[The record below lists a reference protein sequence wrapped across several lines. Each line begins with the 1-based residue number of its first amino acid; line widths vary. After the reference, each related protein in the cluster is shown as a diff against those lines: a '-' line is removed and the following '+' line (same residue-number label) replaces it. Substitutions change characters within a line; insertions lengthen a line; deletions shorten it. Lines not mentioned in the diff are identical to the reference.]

1 MRAVLQRVREASV
14 KVDGEV
20 VGAIGPGLLVLLG
33 LAPSDSSPEV
43 KWMAK
48 KIASLRIFRDESGRM
63 NLSALDQ
70 GLSILVVSQFTLYGD
85 CRKGRR
91 PSFQRAAPPEQA
103 EPLYEAFCLALEEEG
118 IHSVQKGRFG
128 AMMDVALLNDGPV
141 TLIIDSPS

>member
-14 KVDGEV
+14 KVEGEV

-33 LAPSDSSPEV
+33 LAPGDSSPEV
-43 KWMAK
+43 AWMAS

-91 PSFQRAAPPEQA
+91 PSFQRAALPEQA
-103 EPLYEAFCLALEEEG
+103 EPLYEAFCLALEEQG
-118 IHSVQKGRFG
+118 IRSVQRGRFG

-141 TLIIDSPS
+141 TLVIDSPS